1 LKKSQEKLED
11 FTECVNIAEEKNEI
25 DKKQY
30 IELIEGFNNYEK
42 SNMLIY
48 ADGNKNSLIFANP
61 SNNDLYEKINKLKT
75 EMINPFIS
83 IRDFLQ
89 EETLDI
95 EAMFKAIKKFYNLLE
110 TEKELKLKL
119 ENLEEDIK
127 REQKGE
133 FNIFQSFFKA
143 KEEIIKETEK
153 EKELTQQKIL
163 DINEIIEIVGYHL
176 ENKIESFKKEKTQ
189 NYYKYLKIF
198 AIMQR
203 EANKV
208 IRELWSLV
216 KSSLNDKEPQAIK
229 EKKEAEKKNL
239 EKLNKMKS
247 KMIENQKRSR
257 ENNNNSGEMTEEQKN
272 IKINEVL
279 EDMCI
284 YGTVTKNEIKE
295 EKIKNPEKFI
305 ETNKAL

>member
-1 LKKSQEKLED
+1 
-11 FTECVNIAEEKNEI
+11 
-25 DKKQY
+25 
-30 IELIEGFNNYEK
+30 
-42 SNMLIY
+42 
-48 ADGNKNSLIFANP
+48 
-61 SNNDLYEKINKLKT
+61 
-75 EMINPFIS
+75 
-83 IRDFLQ
+83 
-89 EETLDI
+89 
-95 EAMFKAIKKFYNLLE
+95 
-110 TEKELKLKL
+110 
-119 ENLEEDIK
+119 
-127 REQKGE
+127 
-133 FNIFQSFFKA
+133 
-143 KEEIIKETEK
+143 
-153 EKELTQQKIL
+153 
-163 DINEIIEIVGYHL
+163 
-176 ENKIESFKKEKTQ
+176 
-189 NYYKYLKIF
+189 
-198 AIMQR
+198 MQR

-305 ETNKAL
+305 ETNKALKMENQDEGIFALGLISQN

>member
-1 LKKSQEKLED
+1 MD
-11 FTECVNIAEEKNEI
+11 
-25 DKKQY
+25 
-30 IELIEGFNNYEK
+30 
-42 SNMLIY
+42 
-48 ADGNKNSLIFANP
+48 
-61 SNNDLYEKINKLKT
+61 
-75 EMINPFIS
+75 
-83 IRDFLQ
+83 
-89 EETLDI
+89 
-95 EAMFKAIKKFYNLLE
+95 
-110 TEKELKLKL
+110 LKLKL

-133 FNIFQSFFKA
+133 FNIFKSFFKA

-163 DINEIIEIVGYHL
+163 DINEIIKIVGYHL

-305 ETNKAL
+305 ETNKALKMENQDEGIFALGLISQN